1 MGGVHGSNPPYSV
14 KGVKNEANKLG
25 IDMGTAFRV
34 PNQKDVCISILSS
47 LI

>member
-1 MGGVHGSNPPYSV
+1 VGGVHSSNPPYSV

-25 IDMGTAFRV
+25 IDTGTAFPV
-34 PNQKDVCISILSS
+34 PNQKDVCVSILSS